1 MEGVQDYAILMLEP
15 QRRLVT
21 WNEGAERLS
30 GYCACEILGRHFSR
44 FYEKGRLAQG
54 ERSPAFREFINAA
67 GLEMKSV
74 DEHIESIGA
83 RGEDCD
89 SHGWARH
96 APASPLLTCTAFPSL
111 SPRSKRTNRR

>member
-1 MEGVQDYAILMLEP
+1 MQA
-15 QRRLVT
+15 
-21 WNEGAERLS
+21 
-30 GYCACEILGRHFSR
+30 
-44 FYEKGRLAQG
+44 GRLAQG

-96 APASPLLTCTAFPSL
+96 APASRLAKSVYPSVSLGHLTL
-111 SPRSKRTNRR
+111 

>member
-1 MEGVQDYAILMLEP
+1 MLLTIPHGFPGIPREHITVYTLIA
-15 QRRLVT
+15 RVVSTR
-21 WNEGAERLS
+21 
-30 GYCACEILGRHFSR
+30 
-44 FYEKGRLAQG
+44 RLAQG

-83 RGEDCD
+83 RGEDCE

-96 APASPLLTCTAFPSL
+96 APAGP
-111 SPRSKRTNRR
+111 KK